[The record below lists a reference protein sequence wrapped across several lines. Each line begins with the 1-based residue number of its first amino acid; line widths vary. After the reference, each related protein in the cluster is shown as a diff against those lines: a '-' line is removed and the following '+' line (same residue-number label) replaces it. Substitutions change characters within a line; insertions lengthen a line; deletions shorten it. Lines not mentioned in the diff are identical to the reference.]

1 MEKLILNFKG
11 DKDMNIYEKI
21 TNITL
26 DFQKKKVK
34 KSGQNKYAGYQYF
47 ELGDIVPPLNELM
60 AKYKV
65 TMKINYDK
73 EQAQMDLINSEKP
86 EDRICYFSPM
96 ADVSL
101 KGAHAIQNLGAQ
113 QTYIRRYFLMTAFN
127 IVEND
132 YYDAIQGKEE
142 EEKKELIK
150 EINLICQEKIK
161 SGKTREE
168 IIKETP
174 EIKILKNMG
183 VSDLRRIKE
192 RVGA

>member
-1 MEKLILNFKG
+1 
-11 DKDMNIYEKI
+11 MNIYEKI

-26 DFQKKKVK
+26 DLQKKKIK
-34 KSGQNKYAGYQYF
+34 KSGQNKYAGYHYF
-47 ELGDIVPPLNELM
+47 ELGDIVPPLNELF

-65 TMKINYDK
+65 TMKIIYEK
-73 EQAQMDLINSEKP
+73 EQAQMDLINAEKP
-86 EDRICYFSPM
+86 EDRICYFCPM

-132 YYDAIQGKEE
+132 FFDAIQGKEE

-150 EINLICQEKIK
+150 EINQICREKIK
-161 SGKTREE
+161 SGKSSED

-174 EIKILKNMG
+174 EIKTLKMLNIT
-183 VSDLRRIKE
+183 DLKRLKE
-192 RVGA
+192 RIGG

>member
-1 MEKLILNFKG
+1 
-11 DKDMNIYEKI
+11 MNIYEKI

-65 TMKINYDK
+65 TMKIIYER

-86 EDRICYFSPM
+86 EDRICYFCPM

-142 EEKKELIK
+142 KEKKELIE
-150 EINLICQEKIK
+150 EINAICKEKIK

-174 EIKILKNMG
+174 EIKELKIL
-183 VSDLRRIKE
+183 SLWDLKRLKE
-192 RVGA
+192 RVGV

>member
-1 MEKLILNFKG
+1 MEKLILKFKG
-11 DKDMNIYEKI
+11 DRNMNIYEKI
-21 TNITL
+21 TSITL

-65 TMKINYDK
+65 TMKIIYER

-86 EDRICYFSPM
+86 EDRICYFCPM

-142 EEKKELIK
+142 KEKKELIE
-150 EINLICQEKIK
+150 EINAICKEKIK

-174 EIKILKNMG
+174 EIKELKIL
-183 VSDLRRIKE
+183 SIWDLKRLKE
-192 RVGA
+192 RVGC

>member
-1 MEKLILNFKG
+1 MISKR
-11 DKDMNIYEKI
+11 
-21 TNITL
+21 
-26 DFQKKKVK
+26 KKVK

-65 TMKINYDK
+65 TMKIIYER

-86 EDRICYFSPM
+86 EDRICYFCPM

-142 EEKKELIK
+142 KEKKELIEENAICK
-150 EINLICQEKIK
+150 ENKWENTGNNQ
-161 SGKTREE
+161 GNR
-168 IIKETP
+168 KEL
-174 EIKILKNMG
+174 KIL
-183 VSDLRRIKE
+183 SLWDLKRLKRK
-192 RVGA
+192 GKS

>member
-1 MEKLILNFKG
+1 
-11 DKDMNIYEKI
+11 MNIYEKI
-21 TNITL
+21 INITL
-26 DFQKKKVK
+26 DFQKKEVK
-34 KSGQNKYAGYQYF
+34 RSGYNEYVGYQYF

-65 TMKINYDK
+65 TMKIIYEK
-73 EQAQMDLINSEKP
+73 EHAQMDLINAEKP
-86 EDRICYFSPM
+86 EDRICYFCPM

-113 QTYIRRYFLMTAFN
+113 ETYIRRYFLMTAFN

-142 EEKKELIK
+142 KEKKELIE
-150 EINLICQEKIK
+150 EINLICKEKIK
-161 SGKTREE
+161 RGKTREE
-168 IIKETP
+168 IINETP
-174 EIKILKNMG
+174 EIKELKIL
-183 VSDLRRIKE
+183 SIWDLKRLKE